1 MKRFIVRSSMLG
13 FAALAAHV
21 AAQPAAAQQVT
32 HAKVASVSPYAGY
45 MMFGKLFEGPIG
57 TSISAANGP
66 VYGAQLSL
74 TMAPNIALYGNVG
87 FSSSDLKV
95 GIPVLG
101 GLDVG
106 STKALMYDGGV
117 ELKVP
122 MAQGSMV
129 TPFVQGG
136 VGAIRYEVESG
147 FLNTNATNVAYNFG
161 GGLDVRLGPTFGVRV
176 MAKDYL
182 GKFDFKEA
190 TSFDLKGKTTNN
202 VALTL
207 GVNLGF

>member
-1 MKRFIVRSSMLG
+1 MKRFVVRTSMVGLATLA
-13 FAALAAHV
+13 AAL
-21 AAQPAAAQQVT
+21 PAAAQQVT
-32 HAKVASVSPYAGY
+32 KAKVLDVSPYAGY

-57 TSISAANGP
+57 TSISTGSGP
-66 VYGAQLSL
+66 VYGAQMTLAMSK
-74 TMAPNIALYGNVG
+74 NVALYGNVG
-87 FSSSDLKV
+87 YSSSDLKV
-95 GIPVLG
+95 GIPILG

-106 STKALMYDGGV
+106 TSKALLYDGGV
-117 ELKVP
+117 ELRIP
-122 MAQGSMV
+122 MAQSSVV

-147 FLNTNATNVAYNFG
+147 FLNTKATNVAYNFG
-161 GGLDVRLGPTFGVRV
+161 GGVDVRLTPNLGVRL

-190 TSFDLKGKTTNN
+190 TSFDLNGKTTNN

>member
-1 MKRFIVRSSMLG
+1 MKRFVIRTSVVG
-13 FAALAAHV
+13 LAASLG
-21 AAQPAAAQQVT
+21 ALPLAAQQ
-32 HAKVASVSPYAGY
+32 AKPTVFDVSPYAGY

-57 TSISAANGP
+57 TSVSTGSGP
-66 VYGAQLSL
+66 VYGAQMSL
-74 TMAPNIALYGNVG
+74 TMAKNLALYGNVG
-87 FSSSDLKV
+87 YSSSDLKI
-95 GIPVLG
+95 GLPIIG

-106 STKALMYDGGV
+106 SSKALLYDGGV

-122 MAQGSMV
+122 MQAASMV

-147 FLNTNATNVAYNFG
+147 FVNTNATNVAYNFG
-161 GGLDVRLGPTFGVRV
+161 GGVDVKLSPNFGVRL

-190 TSFDLKGKTTNN
+190 TSFDLNGKTTNN
-202 VALTL
+202 VALTV
-207 GVNLGF
+207 GVHFGF

>member
-1 MKRFIVRSSMLG
+1 MNRIARTSMIGAAAIVSAMPL
-13 FAALAAHV
+13 
-21 AAQPAAAQQVT
+21 AAQQATPKVFDVT
-32 HAKVASVSPYAGY
+32 PYAGY
-45 MMFGKLFEGPIG
+45 MMFGKLFEGPLG
-57 TSISAANGP
+57 TSVSSGSGP
-66 VYGAQLSL
+66 VYGAQMSL
-74 TMAPNIALYGNVG
+74 TMAKNVALYGNVG
-87 FSSSDLKV
+87 YSSSDLKI
-95 GIPVLG
+95 GLPIIG

-106 STKALMYDGGV
+106 SSKALMYDGGV

-122 MAQGSMV
+122 MQAASVV

-147 FLNTNATNVAYNFG
+147 FLNTKATNVAYNFG
-161 GGLDVRLGPTFGVRV
+161 GGVDVRLSPNFGVRV

-190 TSFDLKGKTTNN
+190 TSFNVNGKTTNN

-207 GVNLGF
+207 GVNFGF

>member
-1 MKRFIVRSSMLG
+1 MKRFVLRTSVIG
-13 FAALAAHV
+13 LAASLG
-21 AAQPAAAQQVT
+21 AIPLAAQQVKPT
-32 HAKVASVSPYAGY
+32 VFDVSPYAGY

-57 TSISAANGP
+57 TSISAGSGP
-66 VYGAQLSL
+66 VYGAQMSL
-74 TMAPNIALYGNVG
+74 TMAKNVALYGNVG
-87 FSSSDLKV
+87 YSSSDLKIGLPIV
-95 GIPVLG
+95 G

-106 STKALMYDGGV
+106 SSKALLYDGGV

-122 MAQGSMV
+122 MQAASMV

-136 VGAIRYEVESG
+136 IGAIRYEVESG

-161 GGLDVRLGPTFGVRV
+161 GGVDVKLSPNFGVRL

-190 TSFDLKGKTTNN
+190 TSFNLNGKTTNN

-207 GVNLGF
+207 GVNFGF

>member
-1 MKRFIVRSSMLG
+1 MKRFAIRTSALG
-13 FAALAAHV
+13 LAAALGAV
-21 AAQPAAAQQVT
+21 PLAAQQVKPT
-32 HAKVASVSPYAGY
+32 VFDVSPYAGY

-57 TSISAANGP
+57 TSISSGSGP
-66 VYGAQLSL
+66 VYGAQMSL
-74 TMAPNIALYGNVG
+74 TMAKNVALYGNVG
-87 FSSSDLKV
+87 YSSSDLKV
-95 GIPVLG
+95 GLPIIG

-106 STKALMYDGGV
+106 SSKALMYDGGL

-122 MAQGSMV
+122 MQQASVV

-136 VGAIRYEVESG
+136 VGAMRYEVSSG
-147 FLNTNATNVAYNFG
+147 FLNTKATNVAYNFG
-161 GGLDVRLGPTFGVRV
+161 GGVDVKLSPNFGVRL

-190 TSFDLKGKTTNN
+190 TSFNLSGKTTNN

>member
-1 MKRFIVRSSMLG
+1 MIGAAAIVSAMPL
-13 FAALAAHV
+13 
-21 AAQPAAAQQVT
+21 AAQQATPKVFDVT
-32 HAKVASVSPYAGY
+32 PYAGY

-57 TSISAANGP
+57 TSVSAGSGP
-66 VYGAQLSL
+66 VYGAQMSL
-74 TMAPNIALYGNVG
+74 TMAKNVALYGNVG
-87 FSSSDLKV
+87 YSSSDLKI
-95 GIPVLG
+95 GLPIIG

-106 STKALMYDGGV
+106 SSKALMYDGGV
-117 ELKVP
+117 ELKIP
-122 MAQGSMV
+122 MQAASVV

-147 FLNTNATNVAYNFG
+147 FLNANATNVAYNVG
-161 GGLDVRLGPTFGVRV
+161 GGVDVRLSPNFGVRV

-190 TSFDLKGKTTNN
+190 TTFNVNGKTTNN

-207 GVNLGF
+207 GVNFGF

>member
-1 MKRFIVRSSMLG
+1 MNRIARTSMIGAAAIVSAMPL
-13 FAALAAHV
+13 
-21 AAQPAAAQQVT
+21 AAQQATPKVFDVT
-32 HAKVASVSPYAGY
+32 PYAGY

-57 TSISAANGP
+57 TSVSAGSGP
-66 VYGAQLSL
+66 VYGAQMSL
-74 TMAPNIALYGNVG
+74 TMAKNVALYGNVG
-87 FSSSDLKV
+87 YSSSDLKI
-95 GIPVLG
+95 GLPIIG

-106 STKALMYDGGV
+106 SSKALMYDGGV
-117 ELKVP
+117 ELKIP
-122 MAQGSMV
+122 MQAASVV

-147 FLNTNATNVAYNFG
+147 FLNTNATNVAYNLG
-161 GGLDVRLGPTFGVRV
+161 GGVDVRLSPNFGVRV

-190 TSFDLKGKTTNN
+190 TTFKVNGKTTNN

-207 GVNLGF
+207 GVNFGF

>member
-1 MKRFIVRSSMLG
+1 MKRFVIRTSIVG
-13 FAALAAHV
+13 LAASLG
-21 AAQPAAAQQVT
+21 ALPLAAQQVKPT
-32 HAKVASVSPYAGY
+32 VFDVSPYAGY

-57 TSISAANGP
+57 TSVSAGSGP
-66 VYGAQLSL
+66 VYGAQMSL
-74 TMAPNIALYGNVG
+74 TMAKNIALYGNVG
-87 FSSSDLKV
+87 YSSSDLKI
-95 GIPVLG
+95 GLPIIG

-106 STKALMYDGGV
+106 SSKALLYDGGV

-122 MAQGSMV
+122 MQAASMV

-161 GGLDVRLGPTFGVRV
+161 GGVDVKLSPNFGVRL

-190 TSFDLKGKTTNN
+190 TSFDLNGKTTNN

-207 GVNLGF
+207 GVHFGF